1 MLSAL
6 QWRRWKKIFGRD
18 GDRDHGGCKTR
29 QDTWRIKRSREEQRV
44 VWQAPSKKM
53 GATTEG
59 TKDVHGCDDG
69 GKSRKGSHGRILS
82 LKLRLPIYIPQ
93 KDLGFFDDV
102 LA

>member
-29 QDTWRIKRSREEQRV
+29 QDMWRIKRSRKEQRV
-44 VWQAPSKKM
+44 TWKAPSKTM

-59 TKDVHGCDDG
+59 TKGVHGCDDG
-69 GKSRKGSHGRILS
+69 GKGREESHGKRMS
-82 LKLRLPIYIPQ
+82 SKLRLPI
-93 KDLGFFDDV
+93 
-102 LA
+102 